1 MSSESADPSLSSSSS
16 NSSPP
21 IDDEAQYAALNQVI
35 YSDRS
40 TWADQI
46 SKIGMEEWEV
56 HDDSQ
61 DNTMVLVNHKKKRS
75 LVVHSGT
82 DLKRRKTEDLI
93 TDAFISFDLT
103 TLSPRYKQSKKIT
116 EKVMK
121 RYPDYK
127 LVTTGFSLG
136 GAVANQIGHE
146 LDIESH
152 SFNPGISPN
161 VFRRQLTGLTSL
173 GKRKLSF
180 FRSTPEPVNTK
191 HNLYITEG
199 DWISNSGYLGIRGNE
214 NIKFNTSKESN
225 QPHSIFNWIPS
236 HIHPLIHK

>member
-1 MSSESADPSLSSSSS
+1 MSSESTETANLDSES
-16 NSSPP
+16 
-21 IDDEAQYAALNQVI
+21 QYAALNQVI
-35 YSDRS
+35 YSDRN
-40 TWADQI
+40 TWEDQLGR
-46 SKIGMEEWEV
+46 IGMSDWEV
-56 HDDSQ
+56 HGSSQ
-61 DNTMVLVNHKKKRS
+61 DNTMVLVNHSKKQS

-82 DLKRRKTEDLI
+82 DLKRRKTEDLV
-93 TDAFISFDLT
+93 TDAFISFDMT
-103 TLSPRYKQSKKIT
+103 TMSPRYKQSKKIT
-116 EKVMK
+116 EKIQK
-121 RYPDYK
+121 LYPEYK

-152 SFNPGISPN
+152 SYNPGISPN
-161 VFRRQLTGLTSL
+161 VFRRQLSGLTQL

-225 QPHSIFNWIPS
+225 KPHSIFNWIPS
-236 HIHPLIHK
+236 HIHPLIHKE